1 MNNKNLFHSAPVE
14 GVGMD
19 MALIDST
26 IEHQEKTF
34 FGINMEHVNKTWK
47 AIKRI
52 IISAGDQAR
61 RPYHLEEQHFRPFSK
76 FQDSQVERFLD
87 DFVIDKQIALHLG
100 TVFKS

>member
-1 MNNKNLFHSAPVE
+1 MVNNKNFLYSAPVE

-61 RPYHLEEQHFRPFSK
+61 KPYHLEEQHFVRSRNFK
-76 FQDSQVERFLD
+76 THKLR
-87 DFVIDKQIALHLG
+87 DFWMILLSTNRLLYI
-100 TVFKS
+100 